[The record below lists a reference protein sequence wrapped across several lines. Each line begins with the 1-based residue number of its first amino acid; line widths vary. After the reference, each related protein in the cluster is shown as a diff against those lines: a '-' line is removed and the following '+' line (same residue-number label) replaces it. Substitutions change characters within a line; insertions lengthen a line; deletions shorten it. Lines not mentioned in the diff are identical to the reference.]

1 MSDDKYESHVK
12 AVLSECPDANVD
24 DVKASF
30 KKYEEEFYI
39 PPQDALRSIVR
50 RFQGEQQ
57 TTSPDRANN
66 QPRNTKKVKSL
77 SELSGNDKDVE
88 IEVEIISHNVREQT
102 IRGEEKKI
110 AF

>member
-1 MSDDKYESHVK
+1 MSDDKYESHIK

-24 DVKASF
+24 EVKASF

-57 TTSPDRANN
+57 ATTPSKTNNLKPLVSARAPL
-66 QPRNTKKVKSL
+66 QGVFLCTKQIMMIL
-77 SELSGNDKDVE
+77 
-88 IEVEIISHNVREQT
+88 T
-102 IRGEEKKI
+102 
-110 AF
+110 